1 MSAADQVAWDGLK
14 GLLVAHTARVVLV
27 VASVAALA
35 FAYHAGDVHRD
46 AIDRSA
52 LYRERSAALQQQLVQ
67 VARQRASDSITAS
80 HATGVAVETRQKYA
94 TARAPVKLVSDT
106 VVQVQRVTEHDTV
119 TLSVDVPKEIP
130 ALIRRAD
137 ATIIADSIASHGTQ
151 ALLADVTRER
161 DLWKQRAELAEAQL
175 KTVRSPRFGIR
186 TGFAMGVTVAAAL
199 FHLLK

>member
-1 MSAADQVAWDGLK
+1 MSAADQVAWDAIK
-14 GLLVAHTARVVLV
+14 GVLVAHTARVVLV

-35 FAYHAGDVHRD
+35 LAYHAGDVHRD

-80 HATGVAVETRQKYA
+80 HATEVAVETRQKYA
-94 TARAPVKLVSDT
+94 AARAPVKLVSDT

-137 ATIIADSIASHGTQ
+137 ATIIADSIAAQGTQ

-161 DLWKQRAELAEAQL
+161 DLWKQRAELAEAQVKAL
-175 KTVRSPRFGIR
+175 RPSRFGIKS
-186 TGFAMGVTVAAAL
+186 GFVAGLGVAA
-199 FHLLK
+199 LLVHFLK